1 MLQELP
7 ALERTARVRG
17 ILFLYPLMLS
27 PSHVNGS
34 FELRQSQMVPLSYK
48 AHIVARGFQ
57 QTQGLDYDETSAPLA
72 HMTIVSTLIVV
83 AASSSRTISQMDVK
97 NAFLHG
103 NLHEVYMHPPPGV
116 DAPSGHV
123 CRYRCALYGL
133 KEGPRAW
140 FERFIFVM

>member
-1 MLQELP
+1 
-7 ALERTARVRG
+7 
-17 ILFLYPLMLS
+17 
-27 PSHVNGS
+27 
-34 FELRQSQMVPLSYK
+34 
-48 AHIVARGFQ
+48 
-57 QTQGLDYDETSAPLA
+57 
-72 HMTIVSTLIVV
+72 
-83 AASSSRTISQMDVK
+83 MDVK